1 MRISDWSS
9 DVCSSDLRTPV
20 DIPMDVLSRRD
31 VSMADRLLAAVP
43 QGRHAI
49 LWAHDA
55 HVARQNTPYGFG
67 WNSMGSRLNH
77 VLGPEDY
84 RTVTFSARRL
94 DFNSKGVVR
103 AGGNGGD
110 PTRTVAAWRYDPGP
124 SALGHLPSRSD
135 IDRKRA
141 ES

>member
-1 MRISDWSS
+1 
-9 DVCSSDLRTPV
+9 
-20 DIPMDVLSRRD
+20 
-31 VSMADRLLAAVP
+31 MAGRLLAAGP

-55 HVARQNTPYGFG
+55 HVARQNTPDGFG

-103 AGGNGGD
+103 AGETGGD
-110 PTRTVAAWRYDPGP
+110 PTRPFAVWRYDSGP
-124 SALGHLPSRSD
+124 NDLGHFLSRADRETNWTAWHGLPPSTAGMVFRSLANG
-135 IDRKRA
+135 RPPFG
-141 ES
+141 

>member
-1 MRISDWSS
+1 
-9 DVCSSDLRTPV
+9 
-20 DIPMDVLSRRD
+20 
-31 VSMADRLLAAVP
+31 MADRLLAAVP

-77 VLGPEDY
+77 VLGPEDS

-103 AGGNGGD
+103 DGENGGRSEERRVGKGCGSTFR
-110 PTRTVAAWRYDPGP
+110 TRWSP
-124 SALGHLPSRSD
+124 
-135 IDRKRA
+135 
-141 ES
+141 